1 MVLAR
6 LRPGRPEDGQHTHYT
21 VQSMTRAGYPP
32 REAQHDNTQYRARL
46 REAITSWRATLLSGF
61 LTGVVL
67 GLSIVSILALGALVM
82 WGIQIAASGGGETDR
97 GVIERSESSTV
108 QIGRSNSTP
117 SEPIFTKSRENQV
130 SIEPLLGF
138 IQPAMTLAIILGL
151 ALTGLAAI
159 ERMRQRR
166 QGAHQRYGGRGNDS
180 QYLAHQFLLWVC
192 LLGLLAALIRLTFGP
207 REAGAFIGLGIAV
220 GFPASFIV
228 RYYFYRMYPTV
239 LAVVSEAHAGTES
252 RRIVESELAT
262 THTQPTIQEFSWSG
276 TTDITKQRSET
287 VNKAGQIQIKPR
299 YLMIYVLGLIGWWG
313 FIRWWGWISSDA
325 PAVPFTGDLR
335 TDINGIVV
343 GSLLGWG
350 LTRIYRNF
358 IDDL

>member
-6 LRPGRPEDGQHTHYT
+6 LRPGRPEDGQHTQHT
-21 VQSMTRAGYPP
+21 VQSMKRAGYPP
-32 REAQHDNTQYRARL
+32 REAQRDYIQYRARL
-46 REAITSWRATLLSGF
+46 REAIASWRATLLSGF

-67 GLSIVSILALGALVM
+67 GLSIVSVLALGALLM
-82 WGIQIAASGGGETDR
+82 WGIQIAASGGGETDQA
-97 GVIERSESSTV
+97 VIERSESSTV
-108 QIGRSNSTP
+108 RTGQSTSNPSGPLFTTP
-117 SEPIFTKSRENQV
+117 GEKQV
-130 SIEPLLGF
+130 SIQPLLGF
-138 IQPAMTLAIILGL
+138 IQPAVTLAMILGL
-151 ALTGLAAI
+151 SATGLAAI

-166 QGAHQRYGGRGNDS
+166 QGAHQRYSGRRNDS
-180 QYLAHQFLLWVC
+180 LYLAHQFLLWVS
-192 LLGLLAALIRLTFGP
+192 LLGLLAALIRVTFGS

-220 GFPASFIV
+220 GFPASFVI
-228 RYYFYRMYPTV
+228 RYYFYRMYPAV
-239 LAVVSEAHAGTES
+239 LAIVSEAHAGTES

-262 THTQPTIQEFSWSG
+262 THTQPTIQEFSRSG
-276 TTDITKQRSET
+276 DTDITKRRSST
-287 VNKAGQIQIKPR
+287 ANKAGKIQIKPR
-299 YLMIYVLGLIGWWG
+299 YLMIYVLGLVGWWG